1 MRSDGDAMGI
11 LKNRKKAEI
20 TREPDV
26 HLRLVAKRSGMVKW
40 LCSLDAASAGG
51 LKE

>member
-1 MRSDGDAMGI
+1 MQI

-20 TREPDV
+20 IRET
-26 HLRLVAKRSGMVKW
+26 W
-40 LCSLDAASAGG
+40 LCSLDAPSAGG